1 MKNLIPNSTI
11 LLGIILS
18 IICLLTVS
26 PQGWATPKLYPS
38 SGTGFAVTDDIVATA
53 YHVIKGV
60 VGPIIVITQNEPHV
74 AQVIGIDTEHDIALL
89 KVPGGKLQHL
99 PLRPAVSGEV
109 IISQGFAGTPLT
121 LKHDMGRLE
130 VGNKELTKGHTV
142 TLLTNI
148 CSGMSGGPV
157 VAQSDDA
164 VVGLVNA
171 QVTDE
176 NGKPGKWQVGAAID
190 ECTSWGEGTDAK
202 FIIDLMYLNH
212 IPVNQNSSSETSLAL
227 IMLNS
232 TEP

>member
-60 VGPIIVITQNEPHV
+60 VE
-74 AQVIGIDTEHDIALL
+74 VIGIDTEHDIALL